1 MKTDF
6 DCQAIE
12 LAENAAA
19 VADLLKALA
28 NQHRLLILCLL
39 ATEEELSVNA
49 LVERVGVSQSTLS
62 QHLAKL
68 RDEQLVSTRRQ
79 AQTIFYRISDVRLAS
94 LMSTL
99 HSLYCVPRQGT
110 PA

>member
-1 MKTDF
+1 MTTDF
-6 DCQAIE
+6 KCQTSE

-39 ATEEELSVNA
+39 ATDQELYVNA

-62 QHLAKL
+62 QRLAKL
-68 RDEQLVSTRRQ
+68 RDEHLVSTRRQ
-79 AQTIFYRISDVRLAS
+79 AQTIFYRISDPRVAALI
-94 LMSTL
+94 STL
-99 HSLYCVPRQGT
+99 HGLYCVPRQDC
-110 PA
+110 AA